1 MTVFCIT
8 YYTKGKKD
16 YKMHNLLNALQ
27 MEFSRIE
34 KDIENELLELDDF
47 KLRILTSIKKL
58 PAKTSIFDVI
68 ESLRNMTITKQPQ
81 NGVNILQL
89 QFSKDTDPVIREIIA
104 NASFNSVGISQ
115 RDLLDF
121 NVLTPES
128 KCIDRGQ
135 CSLKNLPETCNC
147 VLSKNPGCYIRINGD
162 LDLRKFI
169 DKKSK
174 FDDYC
179 LRNIVVNDDF
189 YCSKYSKN
197 FPFVVGGTFDCSGL
211 GKDYIT
217 KDTILPITEKINCA
231 YSITDFDVLMDILP
245 TNDTDD
251 DEDEKDEL
259 DTTTVKTLIVEPK
272 LIRKKFLTENREHF
286 LNVLNFITRYPY
298 VTVLDTDGNNL
309 LDVLVE
315 KYCDIEAKK
324 HQQPTIIKIE
334 TETVQETI
342 EPKIQ
347 GEHLEVKEILAHLR
361 KFQEY
366 DIYSDEELD
375 RLIRAVLSNQRKNG
389 IQKKTLQRGDGVNVT
404 CIDASQID
412 LVHKDLPNIVKEREK
427 IMEEIA
433 PVKTKETIK
442 PQPTKREPIKIKKYI
457 TPDIL
462 KKIEKSSKQNV
473 NLVLQAINEVN
484 LDPLEMQ
491 FQGPVHIIKDGKET
505 VSATVTLESGC
516 CLVQS
521 IDSSNYTDPKRVVWG
536 VADGP
541 DGLIIISIGY
551 REHHNTK
558 KASNLYADLRN
569 QALKKQTY
577 TQQELKN
584 KGYIDVDILI
594 NDNNSDVLLPNT
606 NILTQK
612 LSDILIK
619 KY

>member
-1 MTVFCIT
+1 MDKIL
-8 YYTKGKKD
+8 D
-16 YKMHNLLNALQ
+16 NLEHELLQ
-27 MEFSRIE
+27 IQQSIE
-34 KDIENELLELDDF
+34 KEIRGLDNF
-47 KLRILTSIKKL
+47 KLKILTSIKKL
-58 PAKTSIFDVI
+58 PAKVSIFDVI
-68 ESLRNMTITKQPQ
+68 ESLRKMTIISQPQ
-81 NGVNILQL
+81 NGVSVLQL
-89 QFSKDTDPVIREIIA
+89 QFSQDTDPTIRDIIA
-104 NASFNSVGISQ
+104 NAAFNSVGVNQ
-115 RDLLDF
+115 RELLDF
-121 NVLTPES
+121 DVLTPNAES
-128 KCIDRGQ
+128 VDHGQ

-174 FDDYC
+174 FDDSC

-189 YCSKYSKN
+189 YCSKYSKI
-197 FPFVVGGTFDCSGL
+197 FPYVVGGTFDCSCL

-231 YSITDFDVLMDILP
+231 YSITDFDVLIDILP
-245 TNDTDD
+245 MNNT
-251 DEDEKDEL
+251 DEDNEEHDEL
-259 DTTTVKTLIVEPK
+259 DATTVKTLIVEPK
-272 LIRKKFLTENREHF
+272 LIRKKFLTENKQHF
-286 LNVLNFITRYPY
+286 LNVCNFISRYPY
-298 VTVLDTDGNNL
+298 VTVIDTDGNNL

-315 KYCDIEAKK
+315 KYRDIKTKK
-324 HQQPTIIKIE
+324 QQQPTIIKIE

-347 GEHLEVKEILAHLR
+347 GQHLEVKEILTHLR
-361 KFQEY
+361 KYSEY
-366 DIYSDEELD
+366 NTYSNDELE

-389 IQKKTLQRGDGVNVT
+389 IQKKTLQRADGVKVT

-412 LVHKDLPNIVKEREK
+412 LVRQDLQNIINKKPKEKTPED
-427 IMEEIA
+427 IA
-433 PVKTKETIK
+433 PVKPQETIK
-442 PQPTKREPIKIKKYI
+442 PQPTKREPIHIKKYI
-457 TPDIL
+457 TLDIL
-462 KKIEKSSKQNV
+462 KKIEKSSKQNM
-473 NLVLQAINEVN
+473 NLVLQAIDEIN

-521 IDSSNYTDPKRVVWG
+521 IDSSNYTDPKRLVWG

-569 QALKKQTY
+569 QALKKQAY
-577 TQQELKN
+577 TQQELNN
-584 KGYIDVDILI
+584 KGYIDIETLI
-594 NDNNSDVLLPNT
+594 TNNNSDDSVDLPLPN
-606 NILTQK
+606 NDLFTQK
-612 LSDILIK
+612 MTSLSQK
-619 KY
+619 TY

>member
-1 MTVFCIT
+1 MDKFLN
-8 YYTKGKKD
+8 
-16 YKMHNLLNALQ
+16 NLERELSQ
-27 MEFSRIE
+27 IQQS
-34 KDIENELLELDDF
+34 IENELLELDDF
-47 KLRILTSIKKL
+47 KLNILTSIKKI
-58 PAKTSIFDVI
+58 PPKINIFDI
-68 ESLRNMTITKQPQ
+68 IDALKEMAISEEKI
-81 NGVNILQL
+81 NGMVALKLN
-89 QFSKDTDPVIREIIA
+89 FSRDTTPEIMDIIA
-104 NASFNSVGISQ
+104 NAAYHRKGVTQRNLLNFNIV
-115 RDLLDF
+115 D
-121 NVLTPES
+121 S
-128 KCIDRGQ
+128 KGNIINSGGECPLETLPDVHE
-135 CSLKNLPETCNC
+135 NL
-147 VLSKNPGCYIRINGD
+147 LSKYPKCYIKINGD
-162 LDLRKFI
+162 LDLRKSVIKKNNI
-169 DKKSK
+169 DFSYLK
-174 FDDYC
+174 DI
-179 LRNIVVNDDF
+179 IVSGDF
-189 YCSKYSKN
+189 YASKYNKN
-197 FPFVVGGTFDCSGL
+197 FPHRVGGTFDCSGL

-245 TNDTDD
+245 TNDTDN
-251 DEDEKDEL
+251 DEDENNEL

-324 HQQPTIIKIE
+324 HRQPTIIKIE

-433 PVKTKETIK
+433 PVKPKETIK

-491 FQGPVHIIKDGKET
+491 FQGPVHIIKNGKET
-505 VSATVTLESGC
+505 VSATVKKESGC

-521 IDSSNYTDPKRVVWG
+521 IDYSNHDDIKRIVWG
-536 VADGP
+536 IADGP

-558 KASNLYADLRN
+558 KASNLYANLRN

-577 TQQELKN
+577 TQEELDIN
-584 KGYIDVDILI
+584 GYIDITTLI
-594 NDNNSDVLLPNT
+594 TNNNSGNNNSDGDVDLPLQN
-606 NILTQK
+606 NDLFTQK
-612 LSDILIK
+612 ISELWQPK
-619 KY
+619 R

>member
-1 MTVFCIT
+1 MDKILD
-8 YYTKGKKD
+8 G
-16 YKMHNLLNALQ
+16 LERELSQ
-27 MEFSRIE
+27 IQQSIE
-34 KDIENELLELDDF
+34 KEIRGLDNF
-47 KLRILTSIKKL
+47 KLKILTSIKKL
-58 PAKTSIFDVI
+58 PAKVSIFDVI
-68 ESLRNMTITKQPQ
+68 ESLRKMTIVTQPQ
-81 NGVNILQL
+81 NGISVLQL
-89 QFSKDTDPVIREIIA
+89 QFSQDTDPTIRDIIA
-104 NASFNSVGISQ
+104 NAAFNSVGVNQ
-115 RDLLDF
+115 RELLDF
-121 NVLTPES
+121 DVLTPNAES
-128 KCIDRGQ
+128 VDHGQ
-135 CSLKNLPETCNC
+135 CSLKNLPETCDC

-174 FDDYC
+174 FDDSC
-179 LRNIVVNDDF
+179 LRNVVVNDDF
-189 YCSKYSKN
+189 YCSKYSKV
-197 FPFVVGGTFDCSGL
+197 FPYVVGGTFDCSSL

-245 TNDTDD
+245 TNDTND
-251 DEDEKDEL
+251 DEL
-259 DTTTVKTLIVEPK
+259 DATTVKTLIVEPK
-272 LIRKKFLTENREHF
+272 LIKKKFLTENKQHF
-286 LNVLNFITRYPY
+286 LNVCNFISRYPY
-298 VTVLDTDGNNL
+298 VTVIDTDGNNL

-315 KYCDIEAKK
+315 KYCDIKTKK
-324 HQQPTIIKIE
+324 QQQPTIIKIE

-347 GEHLEVKEILAHLR
+347 GQHLEVKEILADLR
-361 KFQEY
+361 KIQEY
-366 DIYSDEELD
+366 NIYSDEKLD

-389 IQKKTLQRGDGVNVT
+389 IQKKPLQRADGVKVT

-412 LVHKDLPNIVKEREK
+412 LVRQDLQNIIKEREK
-427 IMEEIA
+427 TVEEIT
-433 PVKTKETIK
+433 PVKQQETIK
-442 PQPTKREPIKIKKYI
+442 PQPKKREPIHIKKYI

-577 TQQELKN
+577 TQQELKT
-584 KGYIDVDILI
+584 KGYIDIDTLI

-612 LSDILIK
+612 LSGILVK

>member
-1 MTVFCIT
+1 MIIFCII

-16 YKMHNLLNALQ
+16 YKMDNLLNALQ

-47 KLRILTSIKKL
+47 RLNILTSIKKI
-58 PAKTSIFDVI
+58 PPKISIFDI
-68 ESLRNMTITKQPQ
+68 IDALKEMTISEEKINGMVALKLSFSRGTPQ
-81 NGVNILQL
+81 EIMDIITNAAYRRKGVTQRNLLNFNIID
-89 QFSKDTDPVIREIIA
+89 SKGDII
-104 NASFNSVGISQ
+104 NSGGECPFETLS
-115 RDLLDF
+115 
-121 NVLTPES
+121 NVHE
-128 KCIDRGQ
+128 
-135 CSLKNLPETCNC
+135 NF
-147 VLSKNPGCYIRINGD
+147 LSEYSGCYIKINGD
-162 LDLRKFI
+162 LDLRNTVNKK
-169 DKKSK
+169 DKT
-174 FDDYC
+174 DYSY
-179 LRNIVVNDDF
+179 LRDIIVSGDF
-189 YCSKYSKN
+189 YPSKYNKI
-197 FPFVVGGTFDCSGL
+197 FPHRVDGTFDCSGL

-217 KDTILPITEKINCA
+217 KDTILPITHKINCA

-245 TNDTDD
+245 TNDTND
-251 DEDEKDEL
+251 DEL
-259 DTTTVKTLIVEPK
+259 DATTVKTLIVEPK
-272 LIRKKFLTENREHF
+272 LIRKKFLTENKQHF
-286 LNVLNFITRYPY
+286 LNVCNFISRYPY
-298 VTVLDTDGNNL
+298 VTVIDTDGNNL

-315 KYCDIEAKK
+315 KYCDIKTKK
-324 HQQPTIIKIE
+324 QQQPTIIKIE

-347 GEHLEVKEILAHLR
+347 GQHLEVKEILTDLR
-361 KFQEY
+361 KIQEY
-366 DIYSDEELD
+366 NIYSDEELD

-389 IQKKTLQRGDGVNVT
+389 IQKKTLQRADGVNVT

-412 LVHKDLPNIVKEREK
+412 LVRQDLPNVIKEREK
-427 IMEEIA
+427 IVEEIA
-433 PVKTKETIK
+433 PVKPKETIK

-473 NLVLQAINEVN
+473 NLVLQAIDEVN

-491 FQGPVHIIKDGKET
+491 FQGPVHIMKDGKET
-505 VSATVTLESGC
+505 VSATVTLEAGC

-521 IDSSNYTDPKRVVWG
+521 IDSSNHTDPKRVVWG

-577 TQQELKN
+577 TQQELNN
-584 KGYIDVDILI
+584 KGYIDIDTLI
-594 NDNNSDVLLPNT
+594 NDNSSDILPPNT
-606 NILTQK
+606 DILTQK
-612 LSDILIK
+612 ISDILVK